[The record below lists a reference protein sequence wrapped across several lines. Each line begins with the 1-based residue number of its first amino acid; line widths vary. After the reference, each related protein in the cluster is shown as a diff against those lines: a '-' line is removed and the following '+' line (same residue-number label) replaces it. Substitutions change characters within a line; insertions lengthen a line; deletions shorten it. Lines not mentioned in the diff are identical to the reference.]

1 MIHQQRVEDLMQ
13 PVPHPLHV
21 EMTLAEAV
29 DLILQ
34 SGQSGLPVV
43 DDEYRVC
50 GFVSEHDCVGY
61 LISGSY
67 HCDSRIQV
75 RDIMFSEPLCASPG
89 ENIIDQVQKMGG
101 DKPKTWPVVGKDGR
115 LAGVISR
122 RSIMR
127 ALNAS
132 MKACRTRL

>member
-21 EMTLAEAV
+21 EMSLSEAV

-34 SGQSGLPVV
+34 SGLSGLPVV
-43 DDEYRVC
+43 DDDHQVC
-50 GFVSEHDCVGY
+50 GFVSEHDCIDY

-67 HCDSRIQV
+67 HCDSRILV
-75 RDIMFSEPLCASPG
+75 RDIMHKEPVCASPG

-101 DKPKTWPVVGKDGR
+101 NKPKTWPVVRDGK
-115 LAGVISR
+115 LVGVISR
-122 RSIMR
+122 RAIMR

-132 MKACRTRL
+132 MKTCRPRL

>member
-1 MIHQQRVEDLMQ
+1 
-13 PVPHPLHV
+13 
-21 EMTLAEAV
+21 
-29 DLILQ
+29 
-34 SGQSGLPVV
+34 
-43 DDEYRVC
+43 
-50 GFVSEHDCVGY
+50 
-61 LISGSY
+61 
-67 HCDSRIQV
+67 
-75 RDIMFSEPLCASPG
+75 
-89 ENIIDQVQKMGG
+89 MGG